1 MCRSEAHCFAREVE
15 SAPVGE
21 AGEKIV
27 VRDDAATCRYDPEN
41 CEPTLEQAG
50 CVAGSHRRVVLAV
63 DPEQSVRRSRARTI
77 WKGD

>member
-1 MCRSEAHCFAREVE
+1 M
-15 SAPVGE
+15 
-21 AGEKIV
+21 
-27 VRDDAATCRYDPEN
+27 RDDAATCRYDPEN